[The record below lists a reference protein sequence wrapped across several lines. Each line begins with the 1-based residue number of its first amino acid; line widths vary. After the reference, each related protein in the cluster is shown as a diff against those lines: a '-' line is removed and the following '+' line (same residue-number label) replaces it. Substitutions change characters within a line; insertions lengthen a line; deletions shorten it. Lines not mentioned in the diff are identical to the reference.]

1 MREAQD
7 KRELAKYLRQQ
18 GYVLI
23 SAKAKEQTKE
33 KKLKFSFSSLG
44 GVKLTEKMLFTRNLQ
59 VMVASGVPLPR
70 ALKILSGIV
79 KSVKF
84 KNALSEIREEIIKG
98 KSFSES
104 AAKHPKIFSEL
115 FYNMLQ
121 VGEEAGTME
130 EVLGILTKQME
141 KEHELKSKIQG
152 AMIYPA
158 VIISA
163 MLGVGVLML
172 AMVVPKL
179 AETFDE
185 LNIELPIATQFV
197 IFLGTFLVERWYVVI
212 LLVIVL
218 AFALMT
224 GLKTKKGG
232 KIMDTVLL
240 KIPVVSSLIKKTN
253 SAYTVRT
260 LGSLIESGVPIVR
273 ALNIISGTAGNFYY
287 KKALKEIAA
296 KVQKGEK
303 LSDAI
308 NTCQSLYPI
317 IVIQM
322 IKVGEETGETSN
334 ILTKLADFFEQEV
347 AVATENL
354 SAVIEP
360 VLMLA
365 IGGAVGFFA
374 VSMIQPMYSMLEAI

>member
-1 MREAQD
+1 MREAKD
-7 KRELAKYLRQQ
+7 KQELVKHLRRE

-23 SAKAKEQTKE
+23 SAKAKNVDASL
-33 KKLKFSFSSLG
+33 KKLKLSLPSLG

-79 KSVKF
+79 KSPKF

-104 AAKHPKIFSEL
+104 ASRHPKIFSEL

-141 KEHELKSKIQG
+141 KEYELKSKIQG

-185 LNIELPIATQFV
+185 LNIELPVATQFV
-197 IFLGTFLVERWYVVI
+197 IFLGTFLVRDG
-212 LLVIVL
+212 
-218 AFALMT
+218 M
-224 GLKTKKGG
+224 
-232 KIMDTVLL
+232 
-240 KIPVVSSLIKKTN
+240 
-253 SAYTVRT
+253 
-260 LGSLIESGVPIVR
+260 
-273 ALNIISGTAGNFYY
+273 
-287 KKALKEIAA
+287 
-296 KVQKGEK
+296 
-303 LSDAI
+303 
-308 NTCQSLYPI
+308 
-317 IVIQM
+317 
-322 IKVGEETGETSN
+322 
-334 ILTKLADFFEQEV
+334 
-347 AVATENL
+347 
-354 SAVIEP
+354 
-360 VLMLA
+360 
-365 IGGAVGFFA
+365 
-374 VSMIQPMYSMLEAI
+374 